1 MGGNNMLIQTKV
13 QINPK
18 DYEFIKK
25 FYKDLRF
32 RSLSEY
38 MREAINAKVEQ
49 DRKRLRE
56 LKRMKAI
63 EMIGKAAYDN
73 LFESIEGEEFED
85 R

>member
-1 MGGNNMLIQTKV
+1 MLIQTKV

-25 FYKDLRF
+25 VYKDLHF